1 MQANAEIFTRPLS
14 LVDLGYASSGSRNH
28 QKRQAI
34 NQCVIE
40 GGGVLTEQ
48 TLHSAIEKVAVA
60 TPACRMVIRGRWGF
74 KHWRADGPLPTL
86 KIMHYSWDGH
96 ARDNL
101 PFLDG
106 PLDLFDGPVVEII
119 QVISDR
125 TYLIFRIHHAVMDG
139 VASAEFIQ
147 NFFRALRNE
156 TLESYDSPENNDT
169 FTCAKDSPGQAI
181 TYSPALSPLDNA
193 QNRSEPVDY
202 ARIWQRITLKGND
215 LLIMPKTM
223 LALSGVARRNGA
235 GLVRLRVPINLRRH
249 QPELRASG
257 NLIGIMTLDIDEQ
270 DSVRSLIKK
279 FNRQLSENRELS
291 PGAAVWARHL
301 LKWTPFSL
309 LELLARIINFQ
320 RMRANFH
327 YFSATV
333 SSVGAGSLAD
343 YSAGKFEAKTLF
355 GIPVLPVSSPVFVAI
370 SSNPLT
376 TEITVCAPKALA
388 THQRLE
394 MLCDELKR
402 SLSVA

>member
-1 MQANAEIFTRPLS
+1 MPASAEIFTRPLS
-14 LVDLGYASSGSRNH
+14 FVDLWYASSGSRYH
-28 QKRQAI
+28 QKLQAI

-40 GGGVLTEQ
+40 GCGVLTEHA
-48 TLHSAIEKVAVA
+48 LRSAIEKVAVA

-119 QVISDR
+119 QVISGH

-156 TLESYDSPENNDT
+156 TLEFYYSPENNDT
-169 FTCAKDSPGQAI
+169 FTPAKNSPVQVI
-181 TYSPALSPLDNA
+181 TYTPALSPLGDA
-193 QNRSEPVDY
+193 QHRCEPVDY
-202 ARIWQRITLKGND
+202 TRIWQRITLKGND
-215 LLIMPKTM
+215 LLVMPKTM
-223 LALSGVARRNGA
+223 LTLSDVARRNGS

-249 QPELRASG
+249 QPGLRASG
-257 NLIGIMTLDIDEQ
+257 NLIGVMTLDIDEQ
-270 DSVRSLIKK
+270 DSVRSLVKK
-279 FNRQLSENRELS
+279 FNRQLSENRELF
-291 PGAAVWARHL
+291 PGASLWARRL
-301 LKWTPFSL
+301 LKWTPFLL
-309 LELLARIINFQ
+309 LELLARFINFQ
-320 RMRANFH
+320 RMRAKFH

-333 SSVGAGSLAD
+333 STLGASSLAD
-343 YSAGKFEAKTLF
+343 YSAGEFEAKTLF
-355 GIPVLPVSSPVFVAI
+355 GIPILPTSSPVFIAI
-370 SSNPLT
+370 SSNPQT
-376 TEITVCAPKALA
+376 TEITVCAPKVLA

-394 MLCDELKR
+394 ALCDELKR
-402 SLSVA
+402 SLSVT